1 MQKFILVLAV
11 LSLSVFSCSKKKIF
25 QLDTPISLAMGEA
38 ASCSNCEEKM
48 SISFTNIM
56 EDSRCPTG
64 TSCVWEG
71 KAVIRLGVNMGKAQT
86 IELMVKGNAK
96 QGNTK
101 SYNGYDFTFQS
112 LTPYPKYGE
121 EIKPEDIRFTVLVQK
136 QRNRGK
142 V

>member
-1 MQKFILVLAV
+1 MQKMILVFAV
-11 LSLSVFSCSKKKIF
+11 LSLSIVSCSKKKVF
-25 QLDTPISLAMGEA
+25 QLDTPISLAMGES
-38 ASCSNCEEKM
+38 ASCSNCPEKM

-56 EDSRCPTG
+56 EDSRCPIG
-64 TSCVWEG
+64 TNCIWEG
-71 KAVIRLGVNMGKAQT
+71 KAVVRLAVNMGKTQT

-101 SYNGYDFTFQS
+101 SYRGYDFTFQS

-121 EIKPEDIRFTVLVQK
+121 EVKIEDIRFSVLVQK